1 MGLLTDT
8 DRAAMRA
15 DLLAVR
21 DDNPVN
27 IALRRGATT
36 LAPQTV
42 RIAKMQ
48 SQSQRKGAD
57 GIVHSEQRVIVHGA
71 LTLNVQLG
79 DRFTVDGD
87 LHEVDF
93 IRPNRV
99 AAIVAEARVIE

>member
-1 MGLLTDT
+1 MGLLTDA

-21 DDNPVN
+21 DDNSVS
-27 IALRRGATT
+27 IVLRRGATT
-36 LAPQTV
+36 LSTQTV

-48 SQSQRKGAD
+48 SQSHRKGAD
-57 GIVHSEQRVIVHGA
+57 GIVHSEQRVVVVGDV
-71 LTLNVQLG
+71 TLDIQLD

-87 LHEVDF
+87 LYEVDF
-93 IRPNRV
+93 VRPNRV